1 MEITN
6 RKYGIR
12 INFLFLLLSGIIILL
27 SSILIYLFVLRG
39 VFGKFSIYDLL
50 PTEQTIKNLFIGK
63 KNDTA
68 ILYSE
73 YTQNVL
79 PKGST
84 WLVDNISTWKKF
96 LSNLNVNYEIIDDN
110 KIESD
115 DLSNYKL
122 IILPGIKSLSE
133 NEIIKLKKYLELGG
147 SIFATGP
154 IASYTND
161 GKWKGWQFLN
171 EVFGINFTREISVNE
186 IYKIHTLC
194 GGLPLTANIPTG
206 FPLRV
211 ATWDRPMAVEV
222 LDPRTTQVS
231 FWYNYKIEYGLVR
244 EEMKK
249 TAGIVYG
256 NYGKGRYVWMGFEI
270 NSVIGSQDDY
280 VYFEKL
286 FNNSVNWL
294 TYSPIG
300 YVKDW
305 PTGYNSAAIVSFII
319 SEDANNIE
327 NVLPIIRRENIPVT
341 FFVDSELAKRNTD
354 LIKKLSDFG
363 EIAAVVDIGYL
374 TSVNDKINKLD
385 SLELQLKKI
394 RESKTTLE
402 NISGRKVK
410 GLIPLYGLFDQNTI
424 AAAIKNELKYLVTD
438 SLTDRSVPKT
448 IIRGKDRILTITK
461 TARDDYEVIRDL
473 GLTQPQFQFYT
484 YQEDI
489 DRILFE
495 GGLYVLKLH
504 TDYQLKPEFV
514 QVVSD
519 LIAELKLKNFWI
531 ASASDVQSWYEKKDY
546 VEIKTEKRGNNRVA
560 IKVSNPG
567 NEMINNLVID
577 IDLNEK
583 VKNFT
588 LDSEIIGTRPASI
601 KHDEGS
607 QMLYLYIDKLDAGE
621 SRIYFIDYDR
631 VTS

>member
-1 MEITN
+1 MEISKI
-6 RKYGIR
+6 KYGLR
-12 INFLFLLLSGIIILL
+12 INFLFLFLTGVIILF

-39 VFGKFSIYDLL
+39 VFGKFSVYDLL
-50 PTEQTIKNLFIGK
+50 PTEQTIKNFFYGK
-63 KNDTA
+63 SNDTA

-73 YTQNVL
+73 YTQNIM

-96 LSNLNVNYEIIDDN
+96 LSNLNVNCEIIDDK
-110 KIESD
+110 KIESED
-115 DLSNYKL
+115 ISKYKL
-122 IILPGIKSLSE
+122 IILPGIKSLSDK
-133 NEIIKLKKYLELGG
+133 EIIKLKKFLEKGG
-147 SIFATGP
+147 SVFATGG
-154 IASYTND
+154 IGSYSSD

-171 EVFGINFTREISVNE
+171 EVFGINFTREIGVNE
-186 IYKIHTLC
+186 IYKIHTLR

-206 FPLRV
+206 FLLRV

-231 FWYNYKIEYGLVR
+231 FWYNYKSEYGLVR
-244 EEMKK
+244 EEIKK

-256 NYGKGRYVWMGFEI
+256 NYGKGRFVWMGFEI

-294 TYSPIG
+294 NYSPIG
-300 YVKDW
+300 YIKDW
-305 PTGYNSAAIVSFII
+305 PTDFNSAAIVSFIV
-319 SEDANNIE
+319 SEDAENIN
-327 NVLPIIRRENIPVT
+327 NVLPIIRKENIPVT
-341 FFVDSELAKRNTD
+341 FFVQSDFAKTNPE
-354 LIKKLSDFG
+354 LIKKLSDYG
-363 EIAAVVDIGYL
+363 EISAVVDIGYL
-374 TSVNDKINKLD
+374 TSVDDKVNKLD
-385 SLELQLKKI
+385 SLELQTEKI
-394 RESKTTLE
+394 SEAKFNLE
-402 NISGRKVK
+402 NIAGRKIK
-410 GLIPLYGLFDQNTI
+410 GMIPLYGLFDQNTI
-424 AAAIKNELKYLVTD
+424 SAAINNKLKYLITD

-448 IIRGKDRILTITK
+448 IIRGENRILTITK

-473 GLTQPQFQFYT
+473 GLNQPAFQFYT

-495 GGLYVLKLH
+495 GGLDVLKLH
-504 TDYQLKPEFV
+504 TEYQLKKENV

-519 LIAELKLKNFWI
+519 LIADLKSKNFWI
-531 ASASDVQSWYEKKDY
+531 ASASDIQNWYEKKDY
-546 VEIKTEKRGNNRVA
+546 VEIKTEKRGHNRIA

-567 NEMINNLVID
+567 NEMINNLVIH

-583 VKNFT
+583 VKNLT

-601 KHDEGS
+601 KHREGS
-607 QMLYLYIDKLDAGE
+607 QLLYLYIDRLNPGE
-621 SRIYFIDYDR
+621 SRIYFIDYDK

>member
-6 RKYGIR
+6 RKYGLR

-27 SSILIYLFVLRG
+27 SSVLIYLFILRG
-39 VFGKFSIYDLL
+39 VFGKFSVYDLI
-50 PTEQTIKNLFIGK
+50 PTEKTIKSLFTGGEI
-63 KNDTA
+63 DIA
-68 ILYSE
+68 ILYSD

-96 LSNLNVNYEIIDDN
+96 LSNLNAKYEVIDDS
-110 KIESD
+110 KIESG
-115 DLSNYKL
+115 DLSGYKV
-122 IILPGIKSLSE
+122 IILPGIKALSE
-133 NEIIKLKKYLELGG
+133 KEIIRLKKYLESGG
-147 SIFATGP
+147 SIFATGA
-154 IASYTND
+154 IASYSAD
-161 GKWKGWQFLN
+161 GKWKGWQFFN
-171 EVFGINFTREISVNE
+171 EVFGINFTREIGVNE
-186 IYKIHTLC
+186 IYKIHTLR

-222 LDPRTTQVS
+222 LDPRTSQVS
-231 FWYNYKIEYGLVR
+231 FWYNYKSEYGLVR
-244 EEMKK
+244 EEIKK

-256 NYGKGRYVWMGFEI
+256 NYGKGRFIWMGFEI
-270 NSVIGSQDDY
+270 NSVIGTQDDY

-286 FNNSVNWL
+286 FNNSINWL

-305 PTGYNSAAIVSFII
+305 QTGYNAAALLSIFI
-319 SEDANNIE
+319 SEDFQNVENI
-327 NVLPIIRRENIPVT
+327 LPIIREENIPVT
-341 FFVDSELAKRNTD
+341 FFMKAEFAEKNPDFVKR
-354 LIKKLSDFG
+354 LSDFG
-363 EIAAVVDIGYL
+363 EIAAIVDIGYL
-374 TSVNDKINKLD
+374 TSVNDKFNKLD
-385 SLELQLKKI
+385 SFDIQLSKI
-394 RESKTTLE
+394 EKSKNTLE
-402 NISGRKVK
+402 KFSGRKVK
-410 GLIPLYGLFDQNTI
+410 GMIPQYGLFDQNTI
-424 AAAIKNELKYLVTD
+424 SAAIKNGLKYLITD

-448 IIRGKDRILTITK
+448 IIRGKERILTITK

-473 GLTQPQFQFYT
+473 GLSQPEFQFYT

-504 TDYQLKPEFV
+504 TDYQLKSEFIR
-514 QVVSD
+514 VVSD
-519 LIAELKLKNFWI
+519 LIAELKSKNFWI
-531 ASASDVQSWYEKKDY
+531 ASASDIQTWYEKKDY

-567 NEMINNLVID
+567 NELINNLVID

-583 VKNFT
+583 VKNLI

-601 KHDEGS
+601 KHNEGS

-621 SRIYFIDYDR
+621 SRIYFIDYDK

>member
-1 MEITN
+1 MEIIN
-6 RKYGIR
+6 RKYGLR
-12 INFLFLLLSGIIILL
+12 INFLFLILSGIIILL
-27 SSILIYLFVLRG
+27 SSLLIYLFILRG
-39 VFGKFSIYDLL
+39 VFGKFSVYDLI
-50 PTEQTIKNLFIGK
+50 PTEKTIKTFFAGEDNEI
-63 KNDTA
+63 A

-96 LSNLNVNYEIIDDN
+96 LSNLNENYEIIDDI

-115 DLSNYKL
+115 DLSKYKL
-122 IILPGIKSLSE
+122 IILPGIKALSDK
-133 NEIIKLKKYLELGG
+133 EIIKLKKYLESGG
-147 SIFATGP
+147 SIFATGA
-154 IASYTND
+154 IASYSAD
-161 GKWKGWQFLN
+161 GKWKGWQFFN
-171 EVFGINFTREISVNE
+171 EVFGINFTREIGVNE
-186 IYKIHTLC
+186 IYKIHTLR

-211 ATWDRPMAVEV
+211 ATWDRPIAVEV

-231 FWYNYKIEYGLVR
+231 FWYNYKSEYGLVR
-244 EEMKK
+244 EEIKK

-256 NYGKGRYVWMGFEI
+256 NYGKGRFIWMGFEI
-270 NSVIGSQDDY
+270 NSVMGTQDDY
-280 VYFEKL
+280 VFFEKL

-305 PTGYNSAAIVSFII
+305 PTGYQASAMISFFI
-319 SEDANNIE
+319 SENFQNIE
-327 NVLPIIRRENIPVT
+327 NVLSIIRDENIPVT
-341 FFVDSELAKRNTD
+341 FFMNAEFAETNSEFVR
-354 LIKKLSDFG
+354 KLSDYG
-363 EIAAVVDIGYL
+363 EIAAIVDVGYL

-385 SLELQLKKI
+385 SLDIQVKKI
-394 RESKTTLE
+394 QKSKKIIE
-402 NISGRKVK
+402 NFSGRKVR
-410 GLIPLYGLFDQNTI
+410 GMIPKYGLFDQNTI
-424 AAAIKNELKYLVTD
+424 SAAIKNELKYIITD

-448 IIRGKDRILTITK
+448 IIRGKERILTITK

-473 GLTQPQFQFYT
+473 GLTQPEFQFYT

-504 TDYQLKPEFV
+504 TDYQLKSESV
-514 QVVSD
+514 QVVKD
-519 LIAELKLKNFWI
+519 LIAELKSKNFWI
-531 ASASDVQSWYEKKDY
+531 ASASDIQSWYEKKDY

-583 VKNFT
+583 VKNLT

-601 KHDEGS
+601 KHNEGS

-621 SRIYFIDYDR
+621 SRIYFIDYDK

>member
-1 MEITN
+1 MEIIN

-12 INFLFLLLSGIIILL
+12 INFLFLLLSGSIILL
-27 SSILIYLFVLRG
+27 SSVLIYLFVLRG
-39 VFGKFSIYDLL
+39 VFGKFSVYDLV
-50 PTEQTIKNLFIGK
+50 PNQQTIKSFFSAK
-63 KNDTA
+63 KNETA

-96 LSNLNVNYEIIDDN
+96 LSNLNVTYEVVDDK

-115 DLSNYKL
+115 DLSDYKL
-122 IILPGIKSLSE
+122 IILPGIKALSE
-133 NEIIKLKKYLELGG
+133 KEIIKLKKFLESGG
-147 SIFATGP
+147 SIYATGA
-154 IASYTND
+154 IASYSND

-171 EVFGINFTREISVNE
+171 EVFGINFTKEISVNE
-186 IYKIHTLC
+186 IYKIHTLR

-231 FWYNYKIEYGLVR
+231 FWYNYKVEYGLVR
-244 EEMKK
+244 EEIKK

-256 NYGKGRYVWMGFEI
+256 NYGQGRFVWMGFEI

-319 SEDANNIE
+319 SEDSKNIE
-327 NVLPIIRRENIPVT
+327 NIFPIIRQENIPVT
-341 FFVDSELAKRNTD
+341 FFVESDFAQRNPE
-354 LIKKLSDFG
+354 LIKKLSDLG
-363 EIAAVVDIGYL
+363 EIAAIVDIGYL
-374 TSVNDKINKLD
+374 TSVNDQINKLD
-385 SLELQLKKI
+385 SLELQIKKI
-394 RESKTTLE
+394 AESKTVLE

-424 AAAIKNELKYLVTD
+424 AAGIRNELKYLVTD

-448 IIRGKDRILTITK
+448 IIRDKNRILSITR

-473 GLTQPQFQFYT
+473 GLNQPEFQFYT

-495 GGLYVLKLH
+495 GGLYLLKLH
-504 TDYQLKPEFV
+504 TDYQLKNQFV
-514 QVVSD
+514 HVVSD
-519 LIAELKLKNFWI
+519 LIAELKSKNFWI
-531 ASASDVQSWYEKKDY
+531 ASASDIQSWYEKKDY
-546 VEIKTEKRGNNRVA
+546 VEIKTEKRGKSRVA

-583 VKNFT
+583 VKNLT

-601 KHDEGS
+601 KHNDGS

-621 SRIYFIDYDR
+621 SRIYFIDYDK

>member
-6 RKYGIR
+6 RKSGLR
-12 INFLFLLLSGIIILL
+12 INFLFLLLSGTIILL
-27 SSILIYLFVLRG
+27 SSVLIYLFVLRG
-39 VFGKFSIYDLL
+39 VFGKFSVYDLI
-50 PTEQTIKNLFIGK
+50 PTEQTIKLLFTGK
-63 KNDTA
+63 QTDTA
-68 ILYSE
+68 ILYSD

-96 LSNLNVNYEIIDDN
+96 LSNLDVNYEVIDDR

-122 IILPGIKSLSE
+122 IILPGIKSLSDR
-133 NEIIKLKKYLELGG
+133 EIIKLKKYLESGG
-147 SIFATGP
+147 SIFATGG
-154 IASYTND
+154 IASYSSD

-171 EVFGINFTREISVNE
+171 EVFGINFTKEISVNE
-186 IYKIHTLC
+186 IYKIHTLR
-194 GGLPLTANIPTG
+194 GGLPLTANVPTG
-206 FPLRV
+206 FPLRI

-231 FWYNYKIEYGLVR
+231 FWYNYKSEYGLVR
-244 EEMKK
+244 EEIKK

-256 NYGKGRYVWMGFEI
+256 NYGKGRFVWMGFEI

-280 VYFEKL
+280 VFFEKL
-286 FNNSVNWL
+286 FNNSINWL

-305 PTGYNSAAIVSFII
+305 PTGYNSAAVVSFIV
-319 SEDANNIE
+319 SEDSQNIE

-341 FFVDSELAKRNTD
+341 FFADADYAKMNPE
-354 LIKKLSDFG
+354 LIKKLSEYG
-363 EIAAVVDIGYL
+363 EIAAIVDIGYL
-374 TSVNDKINKLD
+374 TSVNDQINKLD
-385 SLELQLKKI
+385 SLPLQIKKI
-394 RESKTTLE
+394 GESKAILE
-402 NISGRKVK
+402 KISGRKVK
-410 GLIPLYGLFDQNTI
+410 GMIPLYGLFDQNTI
-424 AAAIKNELKYLVTD
+424 SAGISNELKYLITD

-473 GLTQPQFQFYT
+473 GLLQPSFQFYT

-495 GGLYVLKLH
+495 GGLYILKFH
-504 TDYQLKPEFV
+504 TDYQLKDEFV

-519 LIAELKLKNFWI
+519 LIAELKSKNFWI
-531 ASASDVQSWYEKKDY
+531 ASASDIQSWYEKKDY

-583 VKNFT
+583 VKNLI
-588 LDSEIIGTRPASI
+588 LDSEIIGTLPASI
-601 KHDEGS
+601 KHNDGS
-607 QMLYLYIDKLDAGE
+607 QMLYLYIDKLNAGE

>member
-1 MEITN
+1 VEISKT
-6 RKYGIR
+6 KYGLR
-12 INFLFLLLSGIIILL
+12 INFLFLFLTGIIILF

-39 VFGKFSIYDLL
+39 VFGKFSVYDLL
-50 PTEQTIKNLFIGK
+50 PTEQTIKNFFYGK
-63 KNDTA
+63 SNDTA
-68 ILYSE
+68 ILYSD

-96 LSNLNVNYEIIDDN
+96 LSNLNMNYEIIDDK
-110 KIESD
+110 KIESED
-115 DLSNYKL
+115 ISNYKL

-133 NEIIKLKKYLELGG
+133 KEVIKLKRFLENGG
-147 SIFATGP
+147 SIFATGG
-154 IASYTND
+154 IGSYSND

-171 EVFGINFTREISVNE
+171 EVFGINFTREIGINE
-186 IYKIHTLC
+186 IYKIHTLR
-194 GGLPLTANIPTG
+194 GGLPLTANVPTG

-231 FWYNYKIEYGLVR
+231 FWYNYKSEYGLVR
-244 EEMKK
+244 EEIKK

-256 NYGKGRYVWMGFEI
+256 NYGKGRFVWMGFEI

-280 VYFEKL
+280 VYFERL

-300 YVKDW
+300 YIKDW
-305 PTGYNSAAIVSFII
+305 PTGYNSAAIVSFIV
-319 SEDANNIE
+319 SDDAANIE
-327 NVLPIIRRENIPVT
+327 NVLPIIKKENIPVT
-341 FFVDSELAKRNTD
+341 FFVQSDFAKTNPE
-354 LIKKLSDFG
+354 LIKKLSDYG
-363 EIAAVVDIGYL
+363 EISAIVDIGYL
-374 TSVNDKINKLD
+374 TSVDDKINKLD
-385 SLELQLKKI
+385 SLELQTKKI
-394 RESKTTLE
+394 AEAKFNLE
-402 NISGRKVK
+402 NIAGRKIR
-410 GLIPLYGLFDQNTI
+410 GMIPLYGLFDQNTI
-424 AAAIKNELKYLVTD
+424 SAAIKNDLKYLITD

-448 IIRGKDRILTITK
+448 IIRGKNRILTITK

-473 GLTQPQFQFYT
+473 GLNQPAFQFYT

-504 TDYQLKPEFV
+504 TDYQLKKENV

-519 LIAELKLKNFWI
+519 LIAELKSKNFWI
-531 ASASDVQSWYEKKDY
+531 ASASDIQSWYEKKDY

-567 NEMINNLVID
+567 NEMINNLVIH

-583 VKNFT
+583 VKNLT

-601 KHDEGS
+601 KHSDGS
-607 QMLYLYIDKLDAGE
+607 QMLYLYIDQLDAGE
-621 SRIYFIDYDR
+621 SRIYFIDYDK

>member
-1 MEITN
+1 VEISKN
-6 RKYGIR
+6 KYGIK
-12 INFLFLLLSGIIILL
+12 INFLFLFLSGIIILL

-39 VFGKFSIYDLL
+39 VFGKFSVYDLL
-50 PTEQTIKNLFIGK
+50 PTEQTIKNFFYGK
-63 KNDTA
+63 SNDTA
-68 ILYSE
+68 ILYSD

-84 WLVDNISTWKKF
+84 WLIDNISTWKKF
-96 LSNLNVNYEIIDDN
+96 LSNLNVNYEIIDD
-110 KIESD
+110 KKLESD
-115 DLSNYKL
+115 DISNYKL

-133 NEIIKLKKYLELGG
+133 KEVIKLKKFLENGG
-147 SIFATGP
+147 SIFATGG
-154 IASYTND
+154 IGSYSSD

-171 EVFGINFTREISVNE
+171 EVFGINFTREIGVNE
-186 IYKIHTLC
+186 IYKIHTLR
-194 GGLPLTANIPTG
+194 GGFPLTANVPTG

-231 FWYNYKIEYGLVR
+231 FWYNYKSEYGLVR
-244 EEMKK
+244 EEIKK

-256 NYGKGRYVWMGFEI
+256 NYGKGRFVWMGFEI
-270 NSVIGSQDDY
+270 NSVIGSQYDY
-280 VYFEKL
+280 IYFERL

-300 YVKDW
+300 YIKDW
-305 PTGYNSAAIVSFII
+305 PIGYNSAAIVSFIV
-319 SEDANNIE
+319 SDNESNIE

-341 FFVDSELAKRNTD
+341 FFVQSELAKTNPEI
-354 LIKKLSDFG
+354 IKKLSDHG
-363 EIAAVVDIGYL
+363 EISAVVDIGYL
-374 TSVNDKINKLD
+374 TSVDDKVNKLD
-385 SLELQLKKI
+385 SLELQTKKI
-394 RESKTTLE
+394 SEAKFNLE
-402 NISGRKVK
+402 KIAGRKIK
-410 GLIPLYGLFDQNTI
+410 GMIPLYGLFDQNTI
-424 AAAIKNELKYLVTD
+424 SAAVKNDLKYLITD

-448 IIRGKDRILTITK
+448 IIRGKNRILTITK

-473 GLTQPQFQFYT
+473 GLSQPEFQFYT

-489 DRILFE
+489 DRVLFE

-504 TDYQLKPEFV
+504 TDYQLKKENV

-519 LIAELKLKNFWI
+519 LIAELKSKNFWI
-531 ASASDVQSWYEKKDY
+531 GSASDIQSWYEKKDY

-567 NEMINNLVID
+567 NEMINNLVIH

-583 VKNFT
+583 VKNLT

-601 KHDEGS
+601 KHSDGS
-607 QMLYLYIDKLDAGE
+607 QLLYLYIDQLDAGE
-621 SRIYFIDYDR
+621 SRIYFIDYDK

>member
-1 MEITN
+1 MEIIKS
-6 RKYGIR
+6 KYGLR
-12 INFLFLLLSGIIILL
+12 INFIFLFLSGIIIIL

-39 VFGKFSIYDLL
+39 VFGKFSVYDLL
-50 PTEQTIKNLFIGK
+50 PTEQTIKNFFYGK
-63 KNDTA
+63 TNDTA
-68 ILYSE
+68 ILYSD

-96 LSNLNVNYEIIDDN
+96 LSNLNVNFEIVDDK
-110 KIESD
+110 KIENE
-115 DLSNYKL
+115 DLSSYKL
-122 IILPGIKSLSE
+122 IILPGIKSLSDRE
-133 NEIIKLKKYLELGG
+133 VIKLKKYLESGG
-147 SIFATGP
+147 SIFATGG
-154 IASYTND
+154 IASYSSD

-171 EVFGINFTREISVNE
+171 EVFGINFTKEIGVNE
-186 IYKIHTLC
+186 IYKIHTLR
-194 GGLPLTANIPTG
+194 GGLPLTANVPTG

-231 FWYNYKIEYGLVR
+231 FWYNYKTEYGLVR
-244 EEMKK
+244 EEIKK

-256 NYGKGRYVWMGFEI
+256 HYGKGRFVWMGFEI

-300 YVKDW
+300 YIKDW
-305 PTGYNSAAIVSFII
+305 PTGFSAAAILSFVI
-319 SEDANNIE
+319 SDSANNIK
-327 NVLPIIRRENIPVT
+327 NVLPVIRKENIPAT
-341 FFVDSELAKRNTD
+341 FFIKPELVKSNPD
-354 LIKKLSDFG
+354 LIKELSDYG

-374 TSVNDKINKLD
+374 TSVSDRINKLD
-385 SLELQLKKI
+385 SLELQIKKI
-394 RESKTTLE
+394 SDVKSNLE
-402 NISGRKVK
+402 KISGRKIK
-410 GLIPLYGLFDQNTI
+410 GMIPLYGLFDQNTI
-424 AAAIKNELKYLVTD
+424 SAAIKNNLKYLITD

-448 IIRGKDRILTITK
+448 IIRGKDRILGITK

-473 GLTQPQFQFYT
+473 GLSQPEFQFYT

-495 GGLYVLKLH
+495 GGLYVLKFH
-504 TDYQLKPEFV
+504 TDYQLQEQYAQIV
-514 QVVSD
+514 GD
-519 LIAELKLKNFWI
+519 IINELKLKNFWI
-531 ASASDVQSWYEKKDY
+531 GSASDIQSWYEKKDY

-567 NEMINNLVID
+567 NELINNLVIHVD
-577 IDLNEK
+577 MNEK
-583 VKNFT
+583 VKNIT

-601 KHDEGS
+601 QHSNGS
-607 QMLYLYIDKLDAGE
+607 QMLYLYIDRLDAGE
-621 SRIYFIDYDR
+621 SRIYYLDYDK

>member
-1 MEITN
+1 MEVTN

-27 SSILIYLFVLRG
+27 SSVLIYLFVLRG
-39 VFGKFSIYDLL
+39 VFGKFSVYDLI
-50 PTEQTIKNLFIGK
+50 PTEQTIKSLFTGK

-96 LSNLNVNYEIIDDN
+96 LSNLNVNYEVVDDK

-115 DLSNYKL
+115 DLSSYKL
-122 IILPGIKSLSE
+122 IVLPGIKALSE
-133 NEIIKLKKYLELGG
+133 KEIIKLKKYLESGG
-147 SIFATGP
+147 SIFATGG
-154 IASYTND
+154 IASYSND

-171 EVFGINFTREISVNE
+171 EVFGINFTKEISVNE
-186 IYKIHTLC
+186 IYKIHTLR
-194 GGLPLTANIPTG
+194 GGLPLTANVPTG
-206 FPLRV
+206 FPLKV

-222 LDPRTTQVS
+222 LDPRATQVS
-231 FWYNYKIEYGLVR
+231 FWYNYKAEYGLVR
-244 EEMKK
+244 EEIKK

-256 NYGKGRYVWMGFEI
+256 NYGKGRFVWMGFEI

-319 SEDANNIE
+319 SEDSKNID

-341 FFVDSELAKRNTD
+341 FFADAEFAKSNPE
-354 LIKKLSDFG
+354 LIKKLSDYG
-363 EIAAVVDIGYL
+363 EIASIIDIGYL
-374 TSVNDKINKLD
+374 TSVNDQINKLD
-385 SLELQLKKI
+385 SLELQIQKI
-394 RESKTTLE
+394 AESKNTLE
-402 NISGRKVK
+402 KISGRKVK
-410 GLIPLYGLFDQNTI
+410 GVIPLYGLFDQNTI
-424 AAAIKNELKYLVTD
+424 TAGIKNELKYLITD

-448 IIRGKDRILTITK
+448 IIRGKNRILTITK
-461 TARDDYEVIRDL
+461 TARDDYEVVRDL
-473 GLTQPQFQFYT
+473 GLTQPEFQFYT

-504 TDYQLKPEFV
+504 TDYQLKKEFV

-519 LIAELKLKNFWI
+519 LIAELKSKNFWI
-531 ASASDVQSWYEKKDY
+531 ASASDIQSWYEKKDY
-546 VEIKTEKRGNNRVA
+546 VEIKTEKRGNSRVA

-583 VKNFT
+583 VKNLT

-601 KHDEGS
+601 KHNDGS